1 MCGLV
6 WLRLR
11 WPLSA
16 YESPVW
22 GLQKATLLLSKMRN
36 RGQDGAGILCYKGE
50 VPPGQPYFHLRRRIT
65 PLPSWR
71 FLVQEIWEEWEA
83 WQKTHQAPEAFPFV
97 GVGYLAHL
105 RYGTFGGYTLEETHP
120 VMRLSSWPA
129 KSLTIAGN
137 FNLTNTPALFERL
150 LELGQHPLYSSDT
163 YIILERMGHFL
174 DKYVEELYQEAKER
188 GLSKR
193 EATAYIRDRF
203 PVGDWL
209 ARSARRWDGG
219 YVIGGFVG
227 MGWGFVLRDPAGI
240 RPAYYYADDRV
251 IAVASE
257 AAALHNVFGTELS
270 QVQEL
275 PPGHA
280 LIANP
285 AGEWEIRPTTE
296 HLPPPARCT
305 FERIYFSRGNSP
317 NIYQERQHL
326 GRLLANEVYKRISHH
341 PSQVVYTYVPNTSE
355 TAFLGLIQEMTRLY
369 AQNGHPLPL
378 RAEKL
383 IWKDAEG
390 RTFIAS
396 PILRKDLSTSAYD
409 VVLGIVKPQDTL
421 VCIDDSI
428 VRGTTLRQ
436 TLLPT
441 LARLRPARILFLSS
455 APQIRYPDFYGIDM
469 SSLEEL
475 IAFQAVIALLRE
487 THQTELLEHTYQL
500 CKKAQNTEEFYQTNF
515 VRALY
520 APFTETQIAA
530 KIAEMVTPPGFDIPL
545 EIIFQPVENLPR
557 LFTRHTGMW
566 YFTGQ
571 YPTPGGYAQ
580 VNRAFLLFYEARAT
594 RRTYETLST

>member
-1 MCGLV
+1 M
-6 WLRLR
+6 RR
-11 WPLSA
+11 PLLA

-50 VPPGQPYFHLRRRIT
+50 VVPGEPYFYLRRRVT
-65 PLPSWR
+65 PMPSWR

-83 WQKTHQAPEAFPFV
+83 WQTAGKNPTAFSFA

-105 RYGTFGGYTLEETHP
+105 RYGTFGGYSLEETHP
-120 VMRLSSWPA
+120 VLRLNSWPA
-129 KSLTIAGN
+129 KSLAIAGN
-137 FNLTNTPALFERL
+137 FNLTNAPALFQRL
-150 LELGQHPLYSSDT
+150 IELGQHPLYSSDT

-174 DKYVEELYQEAKER
+174 DTYVEEVYLEAKNK
-188 GLSKR
+188 GLSKQ
-193 EATAYIRDRF
+193 EASAYIRDRF
-203 PVGDWL
+203 PVQEWL

-219 YVIGGFVG
+219 YVIGGFTG
-227 MGWGFVLRDPAGI
+227 AGWGFVLRDPAGI
-240 RPAYYYADDRV
+240 RPAYYYADETV
-251 IAVASE
+251 LAVASE
-257 AAALHNVFGTELS
+257 AAALHNVFGTDLS

-280 LIANP
+280 LIATP
-285 AGEWEIRPTTE
+285 HGDWDIRPITE
-296 HLPPPARCT
+296 SVPSPTRCT

-317 NIYQERQHL
+317 HIYQERQQL
-326 GRLLANEVYKRISHH
+326 GRLLAPEVYKRIMHA

-355 TAFLGLIQEMTRLY
+355 TAFLGLIQEMSRLY
-369 AQNGHPLPL
+369 AQAGHPLPP

-383 IWKDAEG
+383 IWKDTEG

-396 PILRKDLSTSAYD
+396 PTLRKGLSPSAYD
-409 VVLGIVKPQDTL
+409 IVLGIVKSEDTL

-428 VRGTTLRQ
+428 VRGATLRQ

-441 LARLRPARILFLSS
+441 LAGLRPARILFLSS

-475 IAFQAVIALLRE
+475 IAFQAVIHLLRE
-487 THQTELLEHTYQL
+487 THQTKLIEQTYHL
-500 CKKAQNTEEFYQTNF
+500 CKSAEGTPPFSQTNF

-520 APFTETQIAA
+520 APFTETQIAT
-530 KIAEMVTPPGFDIPL
+530 KIAELMTPPGFNIPL

-557 LFTRHTGMW
+557 VFSKHTGAW

-571 YPTPGGYAQ
+571 YPTPGGYEQ
-580 VNRAFLLFYEARAT
+580 VNRAFLLFYEARAQ
-594 RRTYETLST
+594 RRTYESIVP